1 MIDENQ
7 QFDRKSISFLKGRNT
22 DWDELAKD
30 CVCFANATGGK
41 IFIGIEDKETL
52 PPVNQK
58 IIDKSLPEK
67 IVKHIN
73 QLTINT
79 GVMASIITATNQ
91 SQYIEITI
99 LRSAQT
105 IASTTDGRYYM
116 RVSDVCRPVP
126 PDEMARL
133 AADKNAFIWEEQ
145 TSKRVPSY

>member
-7 QFDRKSISFLKGRNT
+7 QFDRKSISFLKARNT
-22 DWDELAKD
+22 DWDDLAKD

-52 PPVNQK
+52 PPSNQK

-67 IVKHIN
+67 IIKYIN

-91 SQYIEITI
+91 S
-99 LRSAQT
+99 
-105 IASTTDGRYYM
+105 
-116 RVSDVCRPVP
+116 
-126 PDEMARL
+126 
-133 AADKNAFIWEEQ
+133 
-145 TSKRVPSY
+145 